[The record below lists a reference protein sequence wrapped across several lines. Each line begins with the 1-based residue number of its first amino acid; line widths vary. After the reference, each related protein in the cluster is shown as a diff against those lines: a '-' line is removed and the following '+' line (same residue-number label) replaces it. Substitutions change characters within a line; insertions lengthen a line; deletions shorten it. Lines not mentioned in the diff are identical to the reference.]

1 MRRTG
6 IEFNRHDYEYD
17 VYSLVKAF
25 IPGEE
30 VVSFYSGES
39 PAGEF
44 DRLLRVQYEE
54 DRIVCII
61 EEQGQET
68 LREQVELICP
78 EDRFSTKNLLKQTVY
93 RMFSGLTGKTLPW
106 GTLTGI
112 RPVKLAMQPLEGGRS
127 RAEIAADLR
136 ATYFLSEEK
145 TDLAIDIAARE
156 RKLLE
161 GLDYENGYSLYV
173 GIPFC
178 PSICLYCSFGSHPLK
193 KWRKRVDEYLD
204 CLVRELDFTAEYFSD
219 KKLQTV
225 YIGGGTP
232 TSLTASQLDR
242 LLKAVVTRFPMDEV
256 REFTV
261 EAGRPDTI
269 TEEKLTV
276 IRRYPV
282 SRISIN
288 PQTMNQETLDLVGR
302 GHTVQETVDVFHMA
316 RGLGFDNINMDLIVG
331 LPGENYAAVARTLE
345 QIRVLKPDSLT
356 VHSLALKR
364 ATRLN
369 LFRDQ
374 YQKIAFVNSQ
384 EIMSLCEQTAAD
396 LDMVP
401 YYLYRQKNMAGNFE
415 NVGYAKAD
423 KAGIYNILINEEK
436 QSIVA
441 CGAGSVSKRLYP
453 DGRIERCK
461 NAKDV
466 ALYIREIN
474 EMMERKRKLFEKS

>member
-127 RAEIAADLR
+127 REEIAADLR

-242 LLKAVVTRFPMDEV
+242 LLEAVVTRFPMDEV

-302 GHTVQETVDVFHMA
+302 GHKIGRASCRE
-316 RGLGFDNINMDLIVG
+316 
-331 LPGENYAAVARTLE
+331 
-345 QIRVLKPDSLT
+345 RV
-356 VHSLALKR
+356 
-364 ATRLN
+364 
-369 LFRDQ
+369 
-374 YQKIAFVNSQ
+374 
-384 EIMSLCEQTAAD
+384 
-396 LDMVP
+396 
-401 YYLYRQKNMAGNFE
+401 
-415 NVGYAKAD
+415 
-423 KAGIYNILINEEK
+423 
-436 QSIVA
+436 
-441 CGAGSVSKRLYP
+441 
-453 DGRIERCK
+453 
-461 NAKDV
+461 
-466 ALYIREIN
+466 
-474 EMMERKRKLFEKS
+474 